1 MREESYRGLSVNNLE
16 ILIENNRKAPPNEVG
31 LRNIEAMQR
40 VKDYKEKYGDGLPTI
55 STTTSSAAEALE
67 TLVQKNNDLD
77 RQVADVTSRMAK
89 IQEYTRK
96 AEEAASKGDDEAAA
110 KYAELASELEFGQNL
125 DGEDG
130 SLQPPSGRR

>member
-1 MREESYRGLSVNNLE
+1 
-16 ILIENNRKAPPNEVG
+16 
-31 LRNIEAMQR
+31 
-40 VKDYKEKYGDGLPTI
+40 
-55 STTTSSAAEALE
+55 
-67 TLVQKNNDLD
+67 
-77 RQVADVTSRMAK
+77 MAK